1 MKYGLLFIENK
12 KKWKCVILK
21 GFYVE
26 LLRGYMLEILV
37 LYRNIKVKQ
46 INRCE
51 CKWIKVLNLNYNVVF
66 LVSFVERLLGL
77 FLVRVVVLY

>member
-21 GFYVE
+21 EFYVE

-37 LYRNIKVKQ
+37 LYRNIKVK
-46 INRCE
+46 
-51 CKWIKVLNLNYNVVF
+51 
-66 LVSFVERLLGL
+66 
-77 FLVRVVVLY
+77 